1 MLRVQLFHYHLVTSR
16 VREVEAR
23 YVGKLAFELV
33 ARHGRIGEDLTS
45 YEAGVSW
52 DELDAMAFKLRL
64 TELEKGAVNVVVQP
78 GQWPLPRVDHLGLVL
93 DEDEFD
99 EALERA
105 ARAELRIQEHGG
117 RRTFVSTNAGYRLE
131 LHPPRDWI
139 DELLAQSDE
148 LRLSELHLRS
158 DDPQAKAGALCAI
171 LGVERNGA
179 DVEVGDTLV
188 RFVPGGPQ
196 GRPEL
201 HAELFI

>member
-1 MLRVQLFHYHLVTSR
+1 MQLFHYHLVTSR

-23 YVGKLAFELV
+23 YIGKLAFQLV

-45 YEAGVSW
+45 YEPGVSW
-52 DELDAMAFKLRL
+52 DELDSMAFKLRL

-93 DEDEFD
+93 DEDEFE

-117 RRTFVSTNAGYRLE
+117 RRTFVSTNVGYRLE

-139 DELLAQSDE
+139 DELLAQADE

-158 DDPQAKAGALCAI
+158 DDPETKAGALCAV
-171 LGVERNGA
+171 LGIERLGA
-179 DVEVGDTLV
+179 DVEVGETLV

-201 HAELFI
+201 HSELFV

>member
-1 MLRVQLFHYHLVTSR
+1 VQLFHYHLVTSR

-23 YVGKLAFELV
+23 YIGKLAFELV

-45 YEAGVSW
+45 YEPGVSW

-93 DEDEFD
+93 DEEEFD

-105 ARAELRIQEHGG
+105 ARADLRIQEHGG

-158 DDPQAKAGALCAI
+158 DDPQTKAGALCAI
-171 LGVERNGA
+171 LGIERADA
-179 DVEVGDTLV
+179 DVQVGDTLV

-201 HAELFI
+201 HGELFV

>member
-1 MLRVQLFHYHLVTSR
+1 VQLFHYHLVTSR

-23 YVGKLAFELV
+23 YIGKLAFQLV

-45 YEAGVSW
+45 YEPGVSW

-93 DEDEFD
+93 DEEEFD

-105 ARAELRIQEHGG
+105 GRADLRIQEHGG

-158 DDPQAKAGALCAI
+158 DDPQTKAGALCAI
-171 LGVERNGA
+171 LGIERADA
-179 DVEVGDTLV
+179 DVQVGDTLV

-201 HAELFI
+201 HGELFI

>member
-179 DVEVGDTLV
+179 DVDVGDTLV